1 MVIKH
6 GFQADK
12 EGQKGTRELED
23 IENVVR
29 PVDLVSFQDCWKK
42 LEIRNMGSSG
52 GNIVWDWKTS
62 WEQEAGK
69 QGFKARWWHD
79 TC

>member
-29 PVDLVSFQDCWKK
+29 PVDLVSFQDC
-42 LEIRNMGSSG
+42 
-52 GNIVWDWKTS
+52 
-62 WEQEAGK
+62 
-69 QGFKARWWHD
+69 
-79 TC
+79 